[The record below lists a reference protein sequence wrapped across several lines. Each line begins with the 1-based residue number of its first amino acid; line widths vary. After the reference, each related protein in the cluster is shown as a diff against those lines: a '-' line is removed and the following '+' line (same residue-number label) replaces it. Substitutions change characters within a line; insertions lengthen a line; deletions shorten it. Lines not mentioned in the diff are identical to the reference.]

1 ADDERE
7 EELSSI
13 KAIYPDE
20 LILDLHDPFSASID
34 ILIAPAHPLA
44 VVFPHPI
51 DGAPPT
57 TLPPSPTSQ
66 LGAPQ
71 SIQPKRDIH
80 NLSYLPPLRLQLT
93 LPDGYPSAAAPKF
106 RLSTSP
112 PWIPEKLLQKLQNE
126 GLGLWE
132 EYGREQVLFSYIT
145 HLQDAAERGFD
156 LGDSQDTGLELSLD
170 MKIGLLDYNI
180 KTQKKVFDQGT
191 YDCGVCLEP
200 KKGSSCYQ
208 LPRCSH
214 VFCVQCLQDFYN
226 NCISSGDVNGVK
238 CLSPD
243 CGQEKEIR
251 GVRRKK
257 KPDRLLTPSELLQ
270 IPLETAM
277 VQRYV
282 EMKRK
287 KKLESDKSTIYCPRS
302 WCQAA
307 ARSEKY
313 PKITDLTQIT
323 ESEDEASD
331 DETAAPE
338 KAVPEK
344 DAKPKGAPD
353 TDRLAICEDCNY
365 AFCRVCMQ
373 GWHGEFVRCWPR
385 DASELTEEE
394 RASMNYIL
402 AHTSPCPTCSVPCQ
416 KSHGCNHMSCF
427 QCKTHFCYLCS
438 AWLNADNPYEHFNQE
453 GRPCYQRLWEL
464 EEGDDGNGNVRFNGI
479 RGAEAAAQRA
489 AQAAMDIQN
498 QEMDAAEDQGRAQP
512 NHANAVVNGFENLQ
526 IEDHQIPP
534 PAPEPPAP
542 AAQPVAQPNRRQAA
556 NREPRENIRRM
567 PRMLGQERAAH
578 GGGGRYPRMEANQM
592 GLQRFLQ
599 LVRDD
604 EEDEWDS
611 DELDDD

>member
-1 ADDERE
+1 MAEDTTDDERE

-20 LILDLHDPFSASID
+20 LIVDPHDPFSASID
-34 ILIAPAHPLA
+34 ILVAPATPLA
-44 VVFPHPI
+44 VVFPHPV

-66 LGAPQ
+66 LGAPP
-71 SIQPKRDIH
+71 SVQPKRDIH

-112 PWIPEKLLQKLQNE
+112 PWIPEKLLQKLQKE
-126 GLGLWE
+126 GVGLWE

-156 LGDSQDTGLELSLD
+156 LGEDRVLELSLD
-170 MKIGLLDYNI
+170 MKIGLLDYDI
-180 KTQKKVFDQGT
+180 KTKKKVFDQGT

-226 NCISSGDVNGVK
+226 DCISSGDVNGVK
-238 CLSPD
+238 CLSPG
-243 CGQEKEIR
+243 CGQEKEIP
-251 GVRRKK
+251 GVKRKK

-287 KKLESDKSTIYCPRS
+287 KKLESDKSTIYCPRT
-302 WCQAA
+302 WCQGA
-307 ARSEKY
+307 ARSKKY
-313 PKITDLTQIT
+313 PKITDLSQIT
-323 ESEDEASD
+323 ESDDEASD
-331 DETAAPE
+331 DETAVEE
-338 KAVPEK
+338 KANPGK
-344 DAKPKGAPD
+344 DAKPKGAPE

-464 EEGDDGNGNVRFNGI
+464 EEGDDGNGNVHFNGI

-489 AQAAMDIQN
+489 AQAAVDIQN
-498 QEMDAAEDQGRAQP
+498 QEIDAAEDQ
-512 NHANAVVNGFENLQ
+512 E
-526 IEDHQIPP
+526 IPP

-542 AAQPVAQPNRRQAA
+542 LVPAPVFAQPNGRQAA
-556 NREPRENIRRM
+556 NQVPRENVRRN
-567 PRMLGQERAAH
+567 PRDPGQERAAH
-578 GGGGRYPRMEANQM
+578 GGGGRYPLMEANQM

-611 DELDDD
+611 DELEDEDDEFAIPER